1 MATEKSTGYS
11 LMNDGEKLRELV
23 DLALEC
29 GAGEAMV
36 IDAAAVLLDP
46 RVRLKCLIPPCY
58 MSGQCGHC
66 PPHGYSLEET
76 RQRLSG
82 YTRGVFFRVPV
93 DSRFI
98 ASPLISDA
106 LIEHRMDDRSDLW
119 GVGLSYV
126 LVVQIAVLLEKK
138 AGEIGLR
145 ATGFTAGDCKDILC
159 FFHSHCMAL
168 ISEKKGCRHPDL
180 ARPSMESCGMDV
192 FTMAARAGWETY
204 PIGGTCR
211 PGDVPQGALMGLV
224 MLGEKRVAGPGLDDS
239 RETASA
245 GEDLSARVA
254 APPDPPFKS
263 FSHKIKVYGDKHISL
278 KNMLRIALWTR
289 RRAFLRVVKNF
300 RRIEG
305 SWSGALRQ
313 MKNVQYL

>member
-1 MATEKSTGYS
+1 MAAKKATEKRH
-11 LMNDGEKLRELV
+11 LKNGEALRELV
-23 DLALEC
+23 GLALEC
-29 GAGEAMV
+29 GAGEAQV
-36 IDAAAVLLDP
+36 IDAGDVRFDP

-66 PPHGYSLEET
+66 PPHGFSMEET
-76 RQRLSG
+76 QKRLSG
-82 YTRGVFFRVPV
+82 YSHAVFFRVPV
-93 DSRFI
+93 DSCFI
-98 ASPLISDA
+98 ASPLISEA

-138 AGEIGLR
+138 AAELGLR

-168 ISEKKGCRHPDL
+168 ISQKKGCRHPDL

-224 MLGEKRVAGPGLDDS
+224 MLGEDNDAVRKASPTGQGL
-239 RETASA
+239 RPT
-245 GEDLSARVA
+245 VA
-254 APPDPPFKS
+254 ALPDPPFKG
-263 FSHKIKVYGDKHISL
+263 FSHKMKVYREKHISL
-278 KNMLRIALWTR
+278 PNMLRIALWTR
-289 RRAFLRVVKNF
+289 RRAFLRVMKNF
-300 RRIEG
+300 RRMEG
-305 SWSGALRQ
+305 SWSGALKQ

>member
-1 MATEKSTGYS
+1 VNATVKKENRHLELG
-11 LMNDGEKLRELV
+11 GGLRKMV

-29 GAGEAMV
+29 GAGDAAV
-36 IDAAAVLLDP
+36 IDAGDVLLDP

-66 PPHGYSLEET
+66 PPHGYSMEET
-76 RQRLSG
+76 RGRLSG
-82 YTRGVFFRVPV
+82 YRHGVFFRVPV

-98 ASPLISDA
+98 ASPLIADA
-106 LIEHRMDDRSDLW
+106 LVEHRMDDRSDLW

-126 LVVQIAVLLEKK
+126 LVVQIAVLLEKRAK
-138 AGEIGLR
+138 ELGLR

-192 FTMAARAGWETY
+192 FAMAANAGWDVY

-224 MLGEKRVAGPGLDDS
+224 MLGEDKDANRSPDDF
-239 RETASA
+239 RKAPAASQ
-245 GEDLSARVA
+245 
-254 APPDPPFKS
+254 PDPPFKG
-263 FSHKIKVYGDKHISL
+263 FSHKMKVYREKHISL
-278 KNMLRIALWTR
+278 GNMLRIALWTR

-305 SWSGALRQ
+305 SWPGALRQ